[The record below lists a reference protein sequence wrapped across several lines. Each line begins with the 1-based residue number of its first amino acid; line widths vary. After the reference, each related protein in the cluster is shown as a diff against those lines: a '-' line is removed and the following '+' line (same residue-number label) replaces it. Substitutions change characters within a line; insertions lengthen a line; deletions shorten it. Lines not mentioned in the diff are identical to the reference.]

1 MKHVWMYAA
10 ALAAAMVGCSDKD
23 TDGVGGT
30 QEIRVGAKVIGAVE
44 TRAPVTTGSSFMA
57 AIAAFEGSS
66 DPADWTA
73 VPAWTNSVT
82 LTAQEQAT
90 GNLVPLNVMK
100 VYPQTGNVYMAA
112 WHPNIL
118 SLNGVV
124 TFGRTGTEDVMYG
137 GIVSGSSTVPVGAF
151 SFTHALTQLNFQVQA
166 TAQYLT
172 DNPDKQITGI
182 DVIAAAYPQSM
193 QIGTGILT
201 YTAPADLPVPGLLPV
216 NLTSSLVSAG
226 VPFMV
231 EALDGVSIR
240 VHYSDN
246 TNSDVIPII
255 NAATNTPLD
264 AEAGKLHLIT
274 LTFQKTGEV
283 GIQGSA
289 TVAPWEIGAS
299 GNGSIVD

>member
-100 VYPQTGNVYMAA
+100 V
-112 WHPNIL
+112 I
-118 SLNGVV
+118 
-124 TFGRTGTEDVMYG
+124 RR
-137 GIVSGSSTVPVGAF
+137 
-151 SFTHALTQLNFQVQA
+151 ALQA
-166 TAQYLT
+166 
-172 DNPDKQITGI
+172 
-182 DVIAAAYPQSM
+182 
-193 QIGTGILT
+193 
-201 YTAPADLPVPGLLPV
+201 
-216 NLTSSLVSAG
+216 
-226 VPFMV
+226 
-231 EALDGVSIR
+231 
-240 VHYSDN
+240 
-246 TNSDVIPII
+246 
-255 NAATNTPLD
+255 
-264 AEAGKLHLIT
+264 
-274 LTFQKTGEV
+274 
-283 GIQGSA
+283 
-289 TVAPWEIGAS
+289 
-299 GNGSIVD
+299 